1 MSKYKRVAPS
11 EAKIVGSR
19 TKTAEDVVCDVRG
32 RLQNALDSFKS
43 GKKIGR
49 LIVRRDIGEDRNVI
63 CLRVGIASRTTGFV
77 PLPSVKEEQ
86 AQVIQE
92 VIDDLDSWSEDLFV
106 TWKDIQQAM
115 IKSRKKALLDAEV
128 KEVA

>member
-1 MSKYKRVAPS
+1 MSKYNRVAPS
-11 EAKIVGSR
+11 EAKIAGSR

-32 RLQNALDSFKS
+32 RLQNALDLFKS

-49 LIVRRDIGEDRNVI
+49 LIVRRDIGEDRNVP

-77 PLPSVKEEQ
+77 PLTSVKEEQ

-106 TWKDIQQAM
+106 TWKEIQQAM
-115 IKSRKKALLDAEV
+115 INSRQKALEESE

>member
-19 TKTAEDVVCDVRG
+19 TKTAKDVVCDVRE
-32 RLQNALDSFKS
+32 RLQNALTLFKA
-43 GKKIGR
+43 GNKVGR
-49 LIVRRDIGEDRNVI
+49 LIVRRDIGDERNVP
-63 CLRVGIASRTTGFV
+63 CLRVGIASRTTGYV
-77 PLPSVKEEQ
+77 PLPSIKEEQ
-86 AQVIQE
+86 AQVIQD
-92 VIDDLDSWSEDLFV
+92 VIDDLEDWSEDLFV

-115 IKSRKKALLDAEV
+115 IKSRQKALLDTEV